1 MRRRDVRLWPVL
13 AIMSCL
19 FAVFLVASSQ
29 VNVGIRETEEKLS
42 QQRVILTKAQTENSE
57 LTDLLEAVGTDSF
70 IENQAR
76 TMFGYMKQ
84 DELRLVITNP
94 EVLYGT
100 DQVPVR

>member
-42 QQRVILTKAQTENSE
+42 QKRVALAQAQTENSQ
-57 LTDLLEAVGTDSF
+57 LTDLLETVGTDSF

-84 DELRLVITNP
+84 DEIRLVITNR

-100 DQVPVR
+100 DEMPVR

>member
-1 MRRRDVRLWPVL
+1 MRRRDVRFGPVL

-29 VNVGIRETEEKLS
+29 VNAGIHETEEKLS
-42 QQRVILTKAQTENSE
+42 QKRVALTQAQTENIQ
-57 LTDLLEAVGTDSF
+57 LQDLLEAVGTDSF

-76 TMFGYMKQ
+76 TMYGYMKP
-84 DELRLVITNP
+84 DEIRFVITNP

-100 DQVPVR
+100 DEVPVR

>member
-13 AIMSCL
+13 AIMSCV

-29 VNVGIRETEEKLS
+29 VSVGIRETEQKLS
-42 QQRVILTKAQTENSE
+42 QKRVALTQAQTENNE
-57 LTDLLEAVGTDSF
+57 LTDLLEAVGTDIF

-76 TMFGYMKQ
+76 SMYGYMKP
-84 DELRLVITNP
+84 DEIRFVITNP

-100 DQVPVR
+100 NEVPVH